1 MRAIMA
7 SRDKRLSSEI
17 ADLNTVI
24 NAAACDVNRWT
35 DVAEALQGF
44 VPGSKMLFQVVGNES
59 TTVHQVVYSGFDDKT
74 IQAYGDHFWKVNPW
88 TEGMNDMPLSSFK
101 TSSEMYADRLF
112 RKTEF
117 FTDLVKP
124 EGDCDGATALKFAAH
139 QDRYAFLSIHYDF
152 RHRHHMHARVQALLK
167 TLVPS
172 LRTALE
178 LNRLTNPRFDL
189 SGGRGLIDQLVDAA
203 MVVDQDCRLLASNAP
218 ANRLLADAGVLL
230 VKPQD
235 IVEIRNLEANA
246 AFARLVRDSCAVSQD
261 RARPNDLIVNARSGS
276 YIVTCVPMAI
286 DQTNALP
293 AGLLSIFA
301 PKTVAVVIIRPR
313 ASEDPSVLMG
323 DLRRHFGLTK
333 AEVSLILE
341 FERGGTLSEIAD
353 RIGVSRSTIQ
363 THLKAIFAKTGTT
376 KQRDVV
382 TLVTRHRAS
391 GKLFS
396 VDDS

>member
-1 MRAIMA
+1 MA
-7 SRDKRLSSEI
+7 PREKRLSAEI
-17 ADLNTVI
+17 ADLNAVI

-35 DVAEALQGF
+35 DVAQAVQGF
-44 VPGSKMLFQVVGNES
+44 IPGSKAVFQVVGNES
-59 TTVHQVVYSGFDDKT
+59 TTVQVVYSGFDDKT
-74 IQAYGDHFWKVNPW
+74 MQAYGDYYWRVNPW
-88 TEGMNDMPLSSFK
+88 IEGMNEMPLSSIR
-101 TSSEMYADRLF
+101 TSSQVYADRLF

-117 FTDLVKP
+117 FTDLVNP
-124 EGDCDGATALKFAAH
+124 ERECDGATALKFAAH
-139 QDRYAFLSIHYDF
+139 RDRHAFLSIHYDF
-152 RHRHHMHARVQALLK
+152 RHRHEMHERVRALLQS
-167 TLVPS
+167 LMPS

-218 ANRLLADAGVLL
+218 ANRLLVDASFLL
-230 VKPQD
+230 VKARD
-235 IVEIRNLEANA
+235 IVEIRNPEANA
-246 AFARLVRDSCAVSQD
+246 AFARLVRDGCAVLPD
-261 RARPNDLIVNARSGS
+261 RARPNDLIVNSRSGG
-276 YIVTCVPMAI
+276 YIVTCLPIAI
-286 DQTNALP
+286 DQTSAVP

-301 PKTVAVVIIRPR
+301 PRTVALVIIRPR
-313 ASEDPSVLMG
+313 ASEDPSVLIG

-333 AEVSLILE
+333 AEVSLVLE

-353 RIGVSRSTIQ
+353 RVGVSRSTIQ